1 MENFFNYITKPV
13 PQEDVD
19 IWFRVNNILPEKM
32 ELFMDFCHS
41 LNMLIFETY
50 LGEDKNRNETKIS
63 VTDDDK
69 IKHFEWCFK
78 KTIENFIREGIR
90 FNKKGEHYE
99 YFKTFFIDVFY
110 NQKEEK
116 IKQLIKS
123 FFLELFD
130 MNTPFSKSDLDIVSL
145 IYKNLDK
152 NMSI

>member
-63 VTDDDK
+63 LTDDDK
-69 IKHFEWCFK
+69 IKHFEWCFN

>member
-41 LNMLIFETY
+41 LNMLIFDTY

-63 VTDDDK
+63 LTDDDK
-69 IKHFEWCFK
+69 IKHFEWCFNR
-78 KTIENFIREGIR
+78 TIDNFIKEGIK
-90 FNKKGEHYE
+90 FNKKGEHFE

-130 MNTPFSKSDLDIVSL
+130 INTPFSKSDLDIVSL